1 MIDAVNLYQ
10 SIPLHP
16 SQFKKGL
23 WQNRNSRQGESFYY
37 RKIRGVVI
45 LYYWSSQRMVI
56 KGKLITLLY
65 DTQVLNVDD
74 LYQTDISRFLLDVN
88 SNLNRLFTEPV
99 IDIGSFHVSRIDYCF
114 NVVTPHV
121 SEYITFLSAAFEKR
135 RNRNQVNYAQVNGLD
150 GSIYVR
156 NKREYRQ
163 NIRDNW
169 TLNFYNKTARLQY
182 QEQHGTRISKA
193 DWEAAHNVL
202 RLEVQLSY
210 RAIQSIRTKTG
221 MSNELRN
228 FLDIHL
234 AYSAI
239 ETLFQRVFGGNGSE
253 DFYCYEAAKAR
264 LPQNS
269 SAQNILLYSA
279 QNHPITDAK
288 FYYGRKQIELH
299 GIYPY
304 AFLPA
309 PWGISF
315 LPNPLRLIADKLGA
329 MESEC

>member
-1 MIDAVNLYQ
+1 M
-10 SIPLHP
+10 PLHP
-16 SQFKKGL
+16 SQFKKSL
-23 WQNRNSRQGESFYY
+23 WTSRSNRQGETFYY

-45 LYYWSSQRMVI
+45 LYFWTSQRMVI
-56 KGKLITLLY
+56 KGKLITLLC

-74 LYQTDISRFLLDVN
+74 MYQTDISRFLLDVN
-88 SNLNRLFTEPV
+88 SSLNRLFTEPV
-99 IDIGSFHVSRIDYCF
+99 IDIGTFRVSRIDYCF

-156 NKREYRQ
+156 NLREYRQ

-182 QEQHGTRISKA
+182 QKQHGTRVSEA

-221 MSNELRN
+221 ISNELCN

-239 ETLFQRVFGGNGSE
+239 ETLFQRVFGGYASE
-253 DFYCYEAAKAR
+253 DFYSYEAAKAR
-264 LPQNS
+264 IPRNA
-269 SAQNILLYSA
+269 SAQNVLLRSA

-288 FYYGRKQIELH
+288 FYYGKKQIRQY

-309 PWGISF
+309 SWDISF
-315 LPNPLRLIADKLGA
+315 LPNPLRLIADKLDA
-329 MESEC
+329 MKSER